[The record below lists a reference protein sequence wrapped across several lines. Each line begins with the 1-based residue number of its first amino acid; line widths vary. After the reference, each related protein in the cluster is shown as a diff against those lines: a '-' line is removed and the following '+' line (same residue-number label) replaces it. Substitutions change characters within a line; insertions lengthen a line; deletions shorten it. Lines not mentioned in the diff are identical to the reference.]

1 MITQVNIEDIATRK
15 ASGRAAGKIV
25 DEFLATGWDA
35 CQIDQSEWKSLD
47 SAVSSL
53 RVVVKQYDNLKL
65 ITRKREL
72 YLVKKDKFLKLEG
85 DNK

>member
-15 ASGRAAGKIV
+15 SSGRTAGKVI

-35 CQIDQSEWKSLD
+35 CLIDQSEWKSLN
-47 SAVSSL
+47 SAHSSL
-53 RVVVKQYDNLKL
+53 RAAIKQYGNLQV
-65 ITRKREL
+65 ITRKCEL
-72 YLVKKDKFLKLEG
+72 YLVKKDKLLKLGG